1 MRVLRFAVALAV
13 LPALA
18 ACSGTGPVTDGPTDG
33 PGTDPVTIAD
43 YPAYESFDASGFNAA
58 PPARVEIVHDVPAR
72 TMQGTVDVPG
82 SASGPTSER
91 QPREVDG
98 FRIQVGR
105 SEDRQTAERIRAAV
119 LGWWED
125 AQSQAGAPENLEVI
139 VAYVQPHYRV
149 RVGAFEFQ
157 READAAL
164 PFIRREYP
172 DAFIVPDRVTV
183 R

>member
-1 MRVLRFAVALAV
+1 MRSFRFAVVLAV
-13 LPALA
+13 LPVLA
-18 ACSGTGPVTDGPTDG
+18 ACSGSGPIADDPADGP
-33 PGTDPVTIAD
+33 DPVTVGT
-43 YPAYESFDASGFNAA
+43 YPAYEDFDPTGYDAQ
-58 PPARVEIVHDVPAR
+58 PPPRRDVAHDVPAR
-72 TMQGTVDVPG
+72 TMEGTVSVPG
-82 SASGPTSER
+82 SVTGPTSER
-91 QPREVDG
+91 QPRDVDG

-105 SEDRQTAERIRAAV
+105 SEDRQTAERIRGAV
-119 LGWWED
+119 VSWWED
-125 AQSQAGAPENLEVI
+125 AQTRPGAPASLEVV

-164 PFIRREYP
+164 SFVRREYP

>member
-1 MRVLRFAVALAV
+1 MRVLRLAAIAAL

-18 ACSGTGPVTDGPTDG
+18 ACSGSGRTSGGSGSDGPDT
-33 PGTDPVTIAD
+33 PRAD
-43 YPAYESFDASGFNAA
+43 YPAYETFDPSGYTAE
-58 PPARVEIVHDVPAR
+58 PPARTDITHDVPAR
-72 TMQGTVDVPG
+72 TMEGRVEVPG
-82 SASGPTSER
+82 SVSGPSTER

-105 SEDRQTAERIRAAV
+105 SENRQTAERLRGAV
-119 LGWWED
+119 LAWWED
-125 AQSQAGAPENLEVI
+125 AQTRAGAPRALEVV
-139 VAYVQPHYRV
+139 VAYVEPHYRV

-157 READAAL
+157 READAVL
-164 PFIRREYP
+164 DFVRREYP

>member
-1 MRVLRFAVALAV
+1 MRVLRFAALLAV
-13 LPALA
+13 LPTLA
-18 ACSGTGPVTDGPTDG
+18 ACSGSGPLSDDTTDG
-33 PGTDPVTIAD
+33 PGETPVAT
-43 YPAYESFDASGFNAA
+43 YPAYESFDATGYDAE

-72 TMQGTVDVPG
+72 TMEGTVQVPG
-82 SASGPTSER
+82 SASRPSSER

-105 SEDRQTAERIRAAV
+105 SDDRETAERLRSAV
-119 LGWWED
+119 LSWWED
-125 AQSQAGAPENLEVI
+125 AQSRAGAPRDLEVI

-157 READAAL
+157 READDAL
-164 PFIRREYP
+164 PFVQSEYP
-172 DAFIVPDRVTV
+172 NAFIVPDRVTV

>member
-1 MRVLRFAVALAV
+1 MRVLRLAAFAAF
-13 LPALA
+13 LPVLA
-18 ACSGTGPVTDGPTDG
+18 ACSGSGPVVNGPAGDGPET
-33 PGTDPVTIAD
+33 P
-43 YPAYESFDASGFNAA
+43 DASYPSYETFDPAGYNAQ

-72 TMQGTVDVPG
+72 TMEGRVEVPG
-82 SASGPTSER
+82 SATGPSTER

-105 SEDRQTAERIRAAV
+105 SENRQTAERLRAAV
-119 LGWWED
+119 VAWWED
-125 AQSQAGAPENLEVI
+125 AQRRPGAPPSLEIV

-157 READAAL
+157 READEAIA
-164 PFIRREYP
+164 FVRREYP